1 MYEIE
6 SYNNSKIY
14 IDSLKNTFPN
24 EFKKIKQANQLMR
37 RIELKEQERNA
48 AFIETTLEAKNNDAE
63 VISKDF
69 VYEKNEYQVIG
80 QYYIKNDVIEKNT
93 ERCYLRMRVDEHGT
107 PELHSIFFG
116 KNNINHT
123 SIKAETNDGTF
134 VQTDIIE
141 YDGGRNYRF
150 SDNGNKSEIVTYKK
164 GADNGVIAFIAA
176 NSKERIK
183 ITYLGDKKY
192 VMYLDETTKSNI
204 AKYYDFANVLS
215 DVLRLTQEKNIANNK
230 IEYLKKRIEDKEP
243 DTGN

>member
-1 MYEIE
+1 M
-6 SYNNSKIY
+6 
-14 IDSLKNTFPN
+14 
-24 EFKKIKQANQLMR
+24 
-37 RIELKEQERNA
+37 
-48 AFIETTLEAKNNDAE
+48 
-63 VISKDF
+63 
-69 VYEKNEYQVIG
+69 
-80 QYYIKNDVIEKNT
+80 
-93 ERCYLRMRVDEHGT
+93 
-107 PELHSIFFG
+107 
-116 KNNINHT
+116 
-123 SIKAETNDGTF
+123 
-134 VQTDIIE
+134 QTDVIE

-215 DVLRLTQEKNIANNK
+215 DILRLTQEKNIANIK

-243 DTGN
+243 TIGN

>member
-24 EFKKIKQANQLMR
+24 EFKKIKQSNQLMR

-123 SIKAETNDGTF
+123 SIQAETTEGTF
-134 VQTDIIE
+134 VQKELIQ
-141 YDGGRNYRF
+141 YDGGSTSR
-150 SDNGNKSEIVTYKK
+150 SS
-164 GADNGVIAFIAA
+164 A
-176 NSKERIK
+176 
-183 ITYLGDKKY
+183 
-192 VMYLDETTKSNI
+192 
-204 AKYYDFANVLS
+204 
-215 DVLRLTQEKNIANNK
+215 
-230 IEYLKKRIEDKEP
+230 
-243 DTGN
+243 